1 MAKTHSRR
9 PIDEFT
15 SVDTTPWSFSIF
27 LIFRAAF
34 MDPVGYLI
42 RHLGDRDEL
51 NAHPLT

>member
-1 MAKTHSRR
+1 MNLLPWIR
-9 PIDEFT
+9 PLGLFR
-15 SVDTTPWSFSIF
+15 F

-51 NAHPLT
+51 NAHPLA

>member
-1 MAKTHSRR
+1 MAIPHSRR

-15 SVDTTPWSFSIF
+15 SVDTTPWSFPF

-51 NAHPLT
+51 NAHTLT